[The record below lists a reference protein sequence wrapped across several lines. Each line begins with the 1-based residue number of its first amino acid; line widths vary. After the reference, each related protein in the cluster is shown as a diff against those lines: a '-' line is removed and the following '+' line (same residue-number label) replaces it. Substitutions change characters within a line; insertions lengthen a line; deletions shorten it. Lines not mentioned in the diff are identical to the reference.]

1 MILRM
6 NKYFFKNIFIL
17 FLFFQNISAK
27 NIKINSK
34 QFKIIIEKQF
44 SKKNMP
50 KLLGSR
56 LYKNKNINSIQI
68 DIQNTTSDI
77 NNTIYLSFKSLNN
90 LSNIYKNSINELI
103 VIIHNNNDIPLVIRA
118 ENKCLNKFFNN
129 LNQNKTDWKNNC
141 LNIGTL

>member
-1 MILRM
+1 M

-90 LSNIYKNSINELI
+90 LSKIFKKSLKN
-103 VIIHNNNDIPLVIRA
+103 H
-118 ENKCLNKFFNN
+118 
-129 LNQNKTDWKNNC
+129 
-141 LNIGTL
+141 